1 MLRRPASGARAA
13 RAGKADA
20 VTAPA
25 TAGVLTIQAAARPR
39 RTGRIGIALAGG
51 GPLGA
56 FYELGALQALTE
68 CIKGFVPCD
77 LYGYAG
83 VSSGSMLVAGL
94 ANGLTPV
101 DIGRITISN
110 DAGLDTAHP
119 GLFLQPAFGE
129 YARRLALL
137 PGIALRALAQYAR
150 APLSQGVA
158 EALAPLAAAMPA
170 GLLDSAPFERY
181 LRRLYGSGGR
191 TNDFRK
197 LSRRLF
203 IVATNLNTGEAALF
217 GQPGL
222 DHVPI
227 SRAVQASTA
236 LPGLY
241 SPVEIEGETYA
252 DGALLRTMHASVL
265 LEAGVDL
272 LFAIN
277 PLVPFD
283 ASAAGDGPREIEL
296 KRLGLPVVLGQTF
309 RALIRS
315 RMQVG
320 VASYKDRFPR
330 AEIVLLEPDRGDRR
344 MFFANVFR
352 YSDRRELVDHA
363 FDCTRRELGRRATEL
378 SPLLARHGLA
388 LDRDALADPTRSF
401 QAALERQRQQ
411 DRRVAGDL
419 GATLDRLERTLG

>member
-1 MLRRPASGARAA
+1 ML
-13 RAGKADA
+13 
-20 VTAPA
+20 TLQ
-25 TAGVLTIQAAARPR
+25 TAARPR

-56 FYELGALQALTE
+56 FYELGALQALSE
-68 CIKGFVPCD
+68 CIEGFDPCN
-77 LYGYAG
+77 LYAYAG
-83 VSSGSMLVAGL
+83 VSSGSMLAAGL

-110 DAGLDTAHP
+110 DAGFDPAHP

-129 YARRLALL
+129 YARRLASLPRLAWQALL
-137 PGIALRALAQYAR
+137 QYAQ
-150 APLSQGVA
+150 APLSQGIA
-158 EALAPLAAAMPA
+158 EVLAPLAAALPA
-170 GLLDSAPFERY
+170 GFLNSAPFERY
-181 LRRLYGSGGR
+181 LRRLYESGGR

-197 LSRRLF
+197 LRQRLF

-217 GQPGL
+217 GERGL

-272 LFAIN
+272 LFGIN

-283 ASAAGDGPREIEL
+283 ASEGGEGPREIEL
-296 KRLGLPVVLGQTF
+296 TRHGLPVVLGQTF

-320 VASYKDRFPR
+320 VAAYRDRFPR
-330 AEIVLLEPDRGDRR
+330 AEILLLEPDRGDRR

-352 YSDRRELVDHA
+352 YADRRRLVDHA
-363 FDCTRRELGRRATEL
+363 FDCTRRDLKRRASEL
-378 SPLLARHGLA
+378 APVLARHGLRLNRA
-388 LDRDALADPTRSF
+388 ALADPARSF
-401 QAALERQRQQ
+401 QAALERQRQA
-411 DRRVAGDL
+411 DRHVSRNL
-419 GATLDRLERTLG
+419 GVTLERLERLLA